1 MQITVVDFAVCLISV
16 KELAKIVK
24 WINDFYFGIGTN
36 KAFKR
41 LNYSK
46 TLQKEFRVREL
57 LRKLVRL
64 NSNFKLL
71 QDHQGLLVQ

>member
-1 MQITVVDFAVCLISV
+1 MQITVVNFAVCLISV

-24 WINDFYFGIGTN
+24 WINDFYFGVGTN

-46 TLQKEFRVREL
+46 TLQKEFTVFKVREL

-64 NSNFKLL
+64 NSNL
-71 QDHQGLLVQ
+71 